1 MRGFSGA
8 DIESVVRE
16 VIERRFI
23 KKDLDRPLEFEDFE
37 EIVKATGKS
46 IMGRKHTFD
55 KLTSMYRQRQ
65 FRAASAKDRSN
76 LDGLKPRFKKWIMR
90 IRFVR
95 RLLKRLPKRIK
106 TKLDIGTNE
115 VNV

>member
-23 KKDLDRPLEFEDFE
+23 NKDMDRPLEFEDFE

-46 IMGRKHTFD
+46 IMSRKHTFD

-65 FRAASAKDRSN
+65 FRAASTKDLSN
-76 LDGLKPRFKKWIMR
+76 LDGLAPRLLKRIMR
-90 IRFVR
+90 IRLVR
-95 RLLKRLPKRIK
+95 QMLKHLPKK
-106 TKLDIGTNE
+106 FKHTWHQE
-115 VNV
+115 